1 MQQPVIVLNQ
11 SAKRDT
17 GRKAQLSNIEAA
29 RAIGAIVRTT
39 LGPKAMLKMLLD
51 PMGGIVLTNDGH
63 AILREVDVTHPA
75 AKSMLELSRAQ
86 DEEVGDGTT
95 SVIILASELLSVTEP
110 LLSRKDIHPTTIV
123 AAYMQAL
130 EDAEKILKEE
140 IAIPVREEDLAKV
153 VKSSIDTK
161 FASRFS
167 SEFSIADLALQA
179 AQIVKT
185 VHPGSGQTEIDMK
198 RYARV
203 EKLPGGSLSDCQVL
217 NGVMFNKDVT
227 HGRMRRYIKNP
238 RVVLLDCPLEYK
250 KGESMT
256 NVELTKE
263 SDFADILRQE
273 ELEVRAMCDDIIAV
287 KPDVVITEK
296 GVSDLAQHFLMKEGI
311 SVIRRIRKTDNNRVA
326 RVTGATIANRTEEL
340 NDSHVGTDCGLFKIE
355 KIGEEYFTYLVE
367 AKNPKAC
374 TVLLRGASKDVLNE
388 IERNLIDAFNVA
400 RNILLEPKLLPGG
413 GAVELALSRRLAQ
426 KAKAIQGVKQI
437 CYKAVAQGLEV
448 IPRTLVQN
456 AGMDVIRVMTEL
468 RARHAATTTTTTST
482 TAAAAPLPG
491 AGLPQNAGI
500 DGNTGEVVDVI
511 ERGIWDSFAV
521 KVQVIRAAIECAAM
535 ILRIDDIVSGLSG
548 KKSAGPTNPG
558 ADDQE
563 EKTGNDQETFG
574 DSRDG

>member
-1 MQQPVIVLNQ
+1 MQQPVIVLNNTT
-11 SAKRDT
+11 KRDT

-29 RAIGAIVRTT
+29 RAIGSIVRTT
-39 LGPKAMLKMLLD
+39 LGPKSMLKMLLD

-123 AAYMQAL
+123 SAYMQAL
-130 EDAEKILKEE
+130 EDAEEILLSE
-140 IAIPVREEDLAKV
+140 IAIPIAESELAQVVR
-153 VKSSIDTK
+153 SSIDTK
-161 FASRFS
+161 FASRFT
-167 SEFSIADLALQA
+167 SELSIANLALQA

-185 VHPGSGQTEIDMK
+185 VHPASGQTEIDMK

-203 EKLPGGSLSDCQVL
+203 EKLPGGALSDCCVL
-217 NGVMFNKDVT
+217 DGVMFNKDVT
-227 HGRMRRYIKNP
+227 HGRMRRLIRNP

-263 SDFADILRQE
+263 ADFAAILRQE
-273 ELEVRAMCDDIIAV
+273 EEEVRAMCADIIAV
-287 KPDVVITEK
+287 KPDLVITEK
-296 GVSDLAQHFLMKEGI
+296 GVSDLAQHFLMKHNI
-311 SVIRRIRKTDNNRVA
+311 SVVRRIRKTDNNRVA
-326 RVTGATIANRTEEL
+326 RVTGATIANRCEEL
-340 NDSHVGTDCGLFKIE
+340 SENHVGTDCGLFKIE
-355 KIGEEYFTYLVE
+355 KIGEEYFCYLVE
-367 AKNPKAC
+367 SKNPKAC

-413 GAVELALSRRLAQ
+413 GACEMALARRLAE
-426 KAKAIQGVKQI
+426 KAKSIEGVKQI

-448 IPRTLVQN
+448 IPRTLAQN
-456 AGMDVIRVMTEL
+456 AGMDVVRTMTEL
-468 RARHAATTTTTTST
+468 RSAHAAGIKTR
-482 TAAAAPLPG
+482 
-491 AGLPQNAGI
+491 GI
-500 DGNTGEVVDVI
+500 DGNCGKVVDVI
-511 ERGIWDSFAV
+511 EAGIWDSYAV
-521 KVQVIRAAIECAAM
+521 KVQVFRAAIESAAM

-548 KKSAGPTNPG
+548 KKNGGGPSAEE
-558 ADDQE
+558 QE
-563 EKTGNDQETFG
+563 DRGNDEETFG